1 MKGPT
6 DFAQQSRTTLKVSVL
21 GIASSAILCA
31 VPGNTRAA
39 SRHARVASMLKLES
53 RGVLG
58 SMRLRISNALVVVA
72 IGELHRSIFF
82 APFARIDPVNSSFSD
97 GDAFSWAW
105 AWLHTISWAS
115 LNMFWD
121 QIMFFRLPRLQHCSL
136 KDNHYK
142 KEKIQPDLE
151 HSLSRIVQHS
161 RLGPEQRDWTTRV
174 SSWYSHQQN
183 SIEKS
188 SFQSYISITA

>member
-1 MKGPT
+1 M
-6 DFAQQSRTTLKVSVL
+6 
-21 GIASSAILCA
+21 
-31 VPGNTRAA
+31 
-39 SRHARVASMLKLES
+39 
-53 RGVLG
+53 
-58 SMRLRISNALVVVA
+58 
-72 IGELHRSIFF
+72 HRSVIF
-82 APFARIDPVNSSFSD
+82 APFARIDSVNCSLSD
-97 GDAFSWAW
+97 GEAAFSWAW

-121 QIMFFRLPRLQHCSL
+121 QFMFFRLPRLQHCSL
-136 KDNHYK
+136 KDNQ
-142 KEKIQPDLE
+142 KEKMQPYLE

-188 SFQSYISITA
+188 SFHSYISLTA